1 MLPGMKRRL
10 FETPHHTAQLSGHLA
25 GKPPA
30 ARHTA
35 GPALRGSFAVPP
47 SGSVTLSG
55 LAPGAPARFAPLP
68 TVTLPAQ
75 APAATRKAALL
86 SAVQGVAGAPG
97 QHQQPTQQPKGK
109 GAQLLAA
116 VARFGGNWAGHD
128 IGPNPDAG
136 GKRPQTLE
144 EADKAT
150 KHLKDRKAK
159 KSPLIQAVEDLSQG
173 K

>member
-10 FETPHHTAQLSGHLA
+10 YENPHHTAQMSGHLA

-75 APAATRKAALL
+75 APAATRKTALL
-86 SAVQGVAGAPG
+86 SAVQAAAGAPG
-97 QHQQPTQQPKGK
+97 QHQQPTPQPKGK

-116 VARFGGNWAGHD
+116 VAQFAVSEPVGRVL
-128 IGPNPDAG
+128 PE

-144 EADKAT
+144 EADEAT
-150 KHLKDRKAK
+150 KDLFPKRK
-159 KSPLIQAVEDLSQG
+159 SLLEQAVEAISKG
-173 K
+173 S

>member
-1 MLPGMKRRL
+1 MSGMKRRL
-10 FETPHHTAQLSGHLA
+10 YENPHNTAHWSGHLA

-30 ARHTA
+30 ARYTA
-35 GPALRGSFAVPP
+35 GPTLHGSFAVPP
-47 SGSVTLSG
+47 SGTVTLSG

-75 APAATRKAALL
+75 APAATRKTALL
-86 SAVQGVAGAPG
+86 SAVQAAAGAPG
-97 QHQQPTQQPKGK
+97 QHQQPTQQPTGK

-116 VARFGGNWAGHD
+116 VARFGIEGAPEYV
-128 IGPNPDAG
+128 GPVLPES
-136 GKRPQTLE
+136 KRPKTLE

-150 KHLKDRKAK
+150 QHLKNRKTK